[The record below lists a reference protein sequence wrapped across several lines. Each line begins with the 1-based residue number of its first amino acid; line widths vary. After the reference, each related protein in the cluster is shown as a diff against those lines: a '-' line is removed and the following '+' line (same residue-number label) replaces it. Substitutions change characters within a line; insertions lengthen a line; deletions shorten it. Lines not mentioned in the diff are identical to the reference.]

1 MGVFASQVS
10 ISIPGSPTAPTGH
23 NNSARGNAPSGNM
36 ANTDYLTVAGS
47 QINLVTYEA
56 TIDRCTPYVRGGIP
70 ELNFSRILGKLT
82 ALPDPWSGQSVSW
95 SNGSSYP
102 GTTYFAGD
110 VVGYTDRY
118 EPEVGWV
125 REYRALGLRNRAD
138 SVPVT
143 DSNTLSDTASYNLP
157 SDDIYAIPAREG
169 RTVGQ
174 CILDLLSMSE
184 NIAALASY
192 GIGNFT
198 SSGSGGAGTAVL
210 TGRTV
215 SSVTVAESGSG
226 YTVAPTVVLAGGG
239 GTGASYTATVSGG
252 AITGFTQTSAG
263 TGYTS
268 APTVIISTLPS
279 ITVTDL
285 AALTIIPPF
294 RVTFAGER
302 VIQSIESSLQSTYPT
317 YWVHIDTSGNI
328 RFLNTLS
335 FTSNTITLGG
345 SDVRW
350 LMPSLHRDLSDCY
363 SQLIVRGDLCVSG
376 VTLAVKPW
384 PGSAN
389 TDGGLQEDFTFGSYT
404 TNAAAIAAWNPN
416 DYQQLSLQTGQ
427 DQGSCTCSSTTAV
440 VITSQ
445 NTSLTLTADQLDQT
459 STGQHAILTVYCD
472 TIANLQQMFSARVI
486 ANTAMT
492 AGGTSTLTLDRA
504 LPSTAYNA
512 YRLYALSSLGNVVW
526 RRYKVTNSYIAAQM
540 QQFFPYPFAFRNS
553 DGTAA
558 ALTTSPVCSVY
569 WSSSGSPPYN
579 QSSIGVQIDPVSGTI
594 TTVSPTSLVYGGG
607 VVTPPTD
614 VQVFLPV
621 ANGSLQVQSPSAGGY
636 AGTLYTVEGVQ
647 RTKTV
652 TVREWRDYSLSAN
665 MQAYSD
671 QLFSALCNVVVEG
684 TIGYLGLATTYLAPG
699 QAVSITGS
707 SYTTGYES
715 VALPVASIEI
725 QFNPG
730 PGGTSYVSTLHL
742 SNRQARYTGDVFIRS
757 AVTGQQIGGQ
767 GWAANAYSG
776 LSHYLQSGLGGG
788 FASEVTGAVSDFG
801 SQSAEAVGGF
811 GGDTAGAVGGFGQEG
826 AGSFAGM
833 LGDVNP
839 DLADAT
845 ATAAANNQLGTMELR
860 QKLVAGS

>member
-1 MGVFASQVS
+1 
-10 ISIPGSPTAPTGH
+10 
-23 NNSARGNAPSGNM
+23 M
-36 ANTDYLTVAGS
+36 ANSDYLTINGS
-47 QINLVTYEA
+47 QINLVTYEC
-56 TIDRCTPYVRGGIP
+56 TIDRCTPFVRGGIP
-70 ELNFSRILGKLT
+70 ELSFSRILGKLT
-82 ALPDPWSGQSVSW
+82 ALPDSWSGQSVSW

-102 GTTYFAGD
+102 GTVYFAGD
-110 VVGYTDRY
+110 VVGYSDRY

-138 SVPVT
+138 YVPVT

-157 SDDIYAIPAREG
+157 SDDIYAILAREG

-184 NIAALASY
+184 NVVALASY

-198 SSGSGGAGTAVL
+198 STGSGGAGTAVL
-210 TGRTV
+210 TGTTV
-215 SSVTVAESGSG
+215 SSVTLAEAGSG
-226 YTVAPTVVLAGGG
+226 YTMAPTVV
-239 GTGASYTATVSGG
+239 
-252 AITGFTQTSAG
+252 
-263 TGYTS
+263 
-268 APTVIISTLPS
+268 ISTLPS

-285 AALTIIPPF
+285 ASLSIIPPF

-302 VIQSIESSLQSTYPT
+302 IIQSIESSLQSTYPT

-427 DQGSCTCSSTTAV
+427 DQGRCTCSSTTAV

-558 ALTTSPVCSVY
+558 AMTTSPVCTVY
-569 WSSSGSPPYN
+569 WSPSGSPPYN
-579 QSSIGVQIDPVSGTI
+579 QSSIGVQIDPASGTI

-621 ANGSLQVQSPSAGGY
+621 ANGSLQVQAPSGGGY
-636 AGTLYTVEGVQ
+636 GGTLYTVEGIS

-652 TVREWRDYSLSAN
+652 TVREWRDYSLNTSMQTYAN
-665 MQAYSD
+665 E
-671 QLFSALCNVVVEG
+671 LFDSIKDVVVEG
-684 TIGYLGLATTYLAPG
+684 TILYLGLATTYLAPG
-699 QAVSITGS
+699 QAVSITGNG
-707 SYTTGYES
+707 YTTGYES
-715 VALPVASIEI
+715 VALPVESVDV

-742 SNRQARYTGDVFIRS
+742 SNRKARYSGEVFVRP
-757 AVTGQQIGGQ
+757 AVTGQQIGGEA
-767 GWAANAYSG
+767 WAANAY
-776 LSHYLQSGLGGG
+776 
-788 FASEVTGAVSDFG
+788 TAVSTYLKG
-801 SQSAEAVGGF
+801 ALGGGF
-811 GGDTAGAVGGFGQEG
+811 GGDTAGAVRGFGQEG
-826 AGSFAGM
+826 AG
-833 LGDVNP
+833 V
-839 DLADAT
+839 
-845 ATAAANNQLGTMELR
+845 
-860 QKLVAGS
+860 VAGFGGQGAGATQEALDAVSPELAQAEQKRALDHQIEQDRRLQGIRQGLVDQGHGNFIGGLPQNQILPGRTTREQEQIDADQWTGGGQ

>member
-1 MGVFASQVS
+1 
-10 ISIPGSPTAPTGH
+10 
-23 NNSARGNAPSGNM
+23 M
-36 ANTDYLTVAGS
+36 ANSDYLTINGS
-47 QINLVTYEA
+47 QINLVTYEC

-70 ELNFSRILGKLT
+70 ELGFSRILGKLT
-82 ALPDPWSGQSVSW
+82 ALPDPWSGQSCSW

-102 GTTYFAGD
+102 GAAYFAGD
-110 VVGYTDRY
+110 VVGYSDRY

-138 SVPVT
+138 HVPVT
-143 DSNTLSDTASYNLP
+143 DSDTLSDTASYNLP
-157 SDDIYAIPAREG
+157 SDDIYAILAREG

-174 CILDLLSMSE
+174 CILDVLSMSE
-184 NIAALASY
+184 NVMALAGY

-198 SSGSGGAGTAVL
+198 STGSGGAGTAVL
-210 TGRTV
+210 TGTTV
-215 SSVTVAESGSG
+215 SSVTVAEAGSG

-252 AITGFTQTSAG
+252 VITGFTRVSAG

-268 APTVIISTLPS
+268 APTVVISTLPS

-285 AALTIIPPF
+285 ASLSIIPPF

-302 VIQSIESSLQSTYPT
+302 IIQSIESSLQSTYPT

-335 FTSNTITLGG
+335 FTSNTVTLGG
-345 SDVRW
+345 SNVRW

-363 SQLIVRGDLCVSG
+363 SRLIVRGDLCVSG

-384 PGSAN
+384 PGSTSA
-389 TDGGLQEDFTFGSYT
+389 DGGLREDFTFGSYT
-404 TNAAAIAAWNPN
+404 TNAAAVAAWNPN
-416 DYQQLSLQTGQ
+416 DYQQFSLQTGQ

-445 NTSLTLTADQLDQT
+445 TTSLTLTADQLDQT

-504 LPSTAYNA
+504 VPSTAYNA
-512 YRLYALSSLGNVVW
+512 YRLYALSELGNVVW

-540 QQFFPYPFAFRNS
+540 RQFFPYPFAFRNS

-558 ALTTSPVCSVY
+558 TLTTSPVCSVY

-621 ANGSLQVQSPSAGGY
+621 ANGSLEVRSPSAGGY
-636 AGTLYTVEGVQ
+636 AGTLYTVEGIE

-652 TVREWRDYSLSAN
+652 TVREWRDYSLDAN

-671 QLFSALCNVVVEG
+671 QLFSALCDVVVEG
-684 TIGYLGLATTYLAPG
+684 TIGYLGLATAYLSLG
-699 QAVSITGS
+699 QALSITGNG
-707 SYTTGYES
+707 YTTGYES
-715 VALPVASIEI
+715 VALPVVSIDV

-742 SNRQARYTGDVFIRS
+742 TNRQARYTGDVFVRP
-757 AVTGQQIGGQ
+757 AATGQQIGGNA
-767 GWAANAYSG
+767 WAANAYTP
-776 LSHYLQSGLGGG
+776 LSNYLESGLGGG
-788 FASEVTGAVSDFG
+788 FAGEVTGAVSDFG
-801 SQSAEAVGGF
+801 SQGAEAVGGF
-811 GGDTAGAVGGFGQEG
+811 GQEGGAAVGGFGQEG
-826 AGSFAGM
+826 AGAFAGM

-845 ATAAANNQLGTMELR
+845 ATAAANNQLGTMEPR
-860 QKLVAGS
+860 RKLVASS

>member
-1 MGVFASQVS
+1 MNQ
-10 ISIPGSPTAPTGH
+10 
-23 NNSARGNAPSGNM
+23 
-36 ANTDYLTVAGS
+36 DYLTINGS
-47 QINLVTYEA
+47 QINLVTHEC

-70 ELNFSRILGKLT
+70 ELSFSRILGKLT
-82 ALPDPWSGQSVSW
+82 ALPDPWSGQSCSW
-95 SNGSSYP
+95 SNGPSYP

-110 VVGYTDRY
+110 VVGYSDRY

-138 SVPVT
+138 YVPVT
-143 DSNTLSDTASYNLP
+143 DSNTLSDTASYNMP
-157 SDDIYAIPAREG
+157 SDDIYAIAADMG
-169 RTVGQ
+169 RTSGQ
-174 CILDLLSMSE
+174 CILDVLSMSQ
-184 NIAALASY
+184 NVTALASQ

-198 SSGSGGAGTAVL
+198 STGSGGAAAAVL
-210 TGRTV
+210 TGTTV
-215 SSVTVAESGSG
+215 SSLSVLEGGSG

-252 AITGFTQTSAG
+252 VITAFNQVSAG

-268 APTVIISTLPS
+268 APTVVISTLPT

-302 VIQSIESSLQSTYPT
+302 IIQSIESSLQSTYPT
-317 YWVHIDTSGNI
+317 YWVHIDTNGNI

-335 FTSNTITLGG
+335 FTSNTVTLGG
-345 SDVRW
+345 SGGTPPGSVRW

-384 PGSAN
+384 PSSAN
-389 TDGGLQEDFTFGSYT
+389 TDGGLQEDFTFGTYT

-445 NTSLTLTADQLDQT
+445 NTSLTLTPDQLDQT

-512 YRLYALSSLGNVVW
+512 YRLYALSELGNVVW

-558 ALTTSPVCSVY
+558 TLTTSPVCSVY

-579 QSSIGVQIDPVSGTI
+579 QSSIGIQIDPVSGTI

-621 ANGSLQVQSPSAGGY
+621 ANGSLEVLSPSTGGY
-636 AGTLYTVEGVQ
+636 AGTLYTVEGIE

-671 QLFSALCNVVVEG
+671 QLFSAFCNVVVEG
-684 TIGYLGLATTYLAPG
+684 TIGYLGLATTYLTPG
-699 QAVSITGS
+699 QAVSITGNG
-707 SYTTGYES
+707 YTTGYES
-715 VALPVASIEI
+715 VALPAASIDI

-742 SNRQARYTGDVFIRS
+742 TNRQARYTGDVFIRP
-757 AVTGQQIGGQ
+757 AAAGQQIAGQ

-776 LSHYLQSGLGGG
+776 PSHYLQSGLGGG
-788 FASEVTGAVSDFG
+788 FAGELTGAVSDFG
-801 SQSAEAVGGF
+801 PQGAEAASGF
-811 GGDTAGAVGGFGQEG
+811 GGDTAGAVNGFGQEG
-826 AGSFAGM
+826 VGAIGDFGGAGASQQM

-839 DLADAT
+839 DLAVAADT
-845 ATAAANNQLGTMELR
+845 AVTKNQIDNNERLQAMRARFVEQGKPQL
-860 QKLVAGS
+860 AGQLPEDPD

>member
-1 MGVFASQVS
+1 
-10 ISIPGSPTAPTGH
+10 
-23 NNSARGNAPSGNM
+23 M
-36 ANTDYLTVAGS
+36 ANSDYLTINGS
-47 QINLVTYEA
+47 QINLVTYEC
-56 TIDRCTPYVRGGIP
+56 TIDRCTPFVRGGIP
-70 ELNFSRILGKLT
+70 ELSFSRILGKLT

-102 GTTYFAGD
+102 GTVYFAGD
-110 VVGYTDRY
+110 VVGYSDRY

-138 SVPVT
+138 YVPVT

-157 SDDIYAIPAREG
+157 SDDIYAILAREG

-184 NIAALASY
+184 NVVALASY

-198 SSGSGGAGTAVL
+198 STGSRGAGTAVL
-210 TGRTV
+210 TGTTV
-215 SSVTVAESGSG
+215 SSVTLAEAGSG

-252 AITGFTQTSAG
+252 VITGFTQVSAG

-268 APTVIISTLPS
+268 APTVVISTLPS

-285 AALTIIPPF
+285 ASLSIIPPF

-302 VIQSIESSLQSTYPT
+302 IIQSIESSLQSTYPT

-335 FTSNTITLGG
+335 FTSNTVTLGG

-384 PGSAN
+384 PGSTS

-512 YRLYALSSLGNVVW
+512 YRLYALSELGNVVW

-558 ALTTSPVCSVY
+558 TLTTSPVCSVY

-621 ANGSLQVQSPSAGGY
+621 ANGSLEVQSPSAGGY

-699 QAVSITGS
+699 QAVGITGNG
-707 SYTTGYES
+707 YTTGYES
-715 VALPVASIEI
+715 VALPVASIDI
-725 QFNPG
+725 QLNPG
-730 PGGTSYVSTLHL
+730 PEGTSYVSTLHL
-742 SNRQARYTGDVFIRS
+742 SNRQARYTGDVFIRP

-788 FASEVTGAVSDFG
+788 FAGEVTGAVSDFG
-801 SQSAEAVGGF
+801 SQGAQAVGGF
-811 GGDTAGAVGGFGQEG
+811 AGDTAGAVGGFGQEG
-826 AGSFAGM
+826 GTAVGGFGQEGAGTLGEM

-860 QKLVAGS
+860 QKLVLSS

>member
-1 MGVFASQVS
+1 
-10 ISIPGSPTAPTGH
+10 
-23 NNSARGNAPSGNM
+23 M
-36 ANTDYLTVAGS
+36 ANSDYLTINGT

-70 ELNFSRILGKLT
+70 ELNFSRILAKLS
-82 ALPDPWSGQSVSW
+82 AIPDPWSGQSCSW

-110 VVGYTDRY
+110 VVGYSDRY

-138 SVPVT
+138 YIPVT

-157 SDDIYAIPAREG
+157 SDDIYAILAREG

-174 CILDLLSMSE
+174 AILDLLSMSE
-184 NIAALASY
+184 NVTALASY
-192 GIGNFT
+192 GLGNFT
-198 SSGSGGAGTAVL
+198 SAGSGGAGTAVL
-210 TGRTV
+210 TGTTV
-215 SSVTVAESGSG
+215 SSVTVAEGGSG
-226 YTVAPTVVLAGGG
+226 YTVAPTVVIASGGG
-239 GTGASYTATVSGG
+239 SGASYMATVSGG
-252 AITGFTQTSAG
+252 VITGFTQVSAG
-263 TGYTS
+263 TGYTTT
-268 APTVIISTLPS
+268 PTVIISTLPT

-294 RVTFAGER
+294 RITFAGER
-302 VIQSIESSLQSTYPT
+302 ILQSIESSLQATYPT
-317 YWVHIDTSGNI
+317 YWVHVDVTGNI
-328 RFLNTLS
+328 RFLNTLA
-335 FTSNTITLGG
+335 FTGNTITLGG

-384 PGSAN
+384 PGSSSS
-389 TDGGLQEDFTFGSYT
+389 DGGLQENFQFGSYS
-404 TNAAAIAAWNPN
+404 TNAAAIADWNPA
-416 DYQQLSLQTGQ
+416 DFQTFSLQTGQ
-427 DQGSCTCSSTTAV
+427 DQGSCTCTSTTQV

-459 STGQHAILTVYCD
+459 STGQHAVLTVYSD

-492 AGGTSTLTLDRA
+492 AGGSSTLTLDRP
-504 LPSTAYNA
+504 LPATTYNA
-512 YRLYALSSLGNVVW
+512 YRLYALSTLGNVVW
-526 RRYKVTNSYIAAQM
+526 RRYKVTNSAIAAQM

-558 ALTTSPVCSVY
+558 TMTTSPVCSVY

-579 QSSIGVQIDPVSGTI
+579 QSSIGVQIDPVSGTV
-594 TTVSPTSLVYGGG
+594 TTVSPTSLVYGGS

-621 ANGSLQVQSPSAGGY
+621 ANGTLEVQSPSSSGY
-636 AGTLYTVEGVQ
+636 AGTLYTVEGIQ

-652 TVREWRDYSLSAN
+652 TVREWRDYSLSSN

-671 QLFSALCNVVVEG
+671 QLFSAICDVVVEG

-699 QAVSITGS
+699 QAVSITGNG
-707 SYTTGYES
+707 YTTGYES
-715 VALPVASIEI
+715 VALPVASIDI

-742 SNRQARYTGDVFIRS
+742 SNRRARYSGDVFIRP
-757 AVTGQQIGGQ
+757 AITGQQIGSNA
-767 GWAANAYSG
+767 WASNAYTP
-776 LSHYLQSGLGGG
+776 LSNYLKSGLGGG
-788 FASEVTGAVSDFG
+788 FAGEVGGAVSDFVAAGG
-801 SQSAEAVGGF
+801 SAIGGF
-811 GGDTAGAVGGFGQEG
+811 GGDAAGAGGGFGAEGGG
-826 AGSFAGM
+826 AGGGFGAAGAGALGGM
-833 LGDVNP
+833 LGDVSP
-839 DLADAT
+839 DLAQST
-845 ATAAANNQLGTMELR
+845 ATNAINNQLGTLELR
-860 QKLVAGS
+860 QQIAQRLQGGGGS

>member
-1 MGVFASQVS
+1 MMADFLTIHGSQV
-10 ISIPGSPTAPTGH
+10 
-23 NNSARGNAPSGNM
+23 
-36 ANTDYLTVAGS
+36 
-47 QINLVTYEA
+47 NLATYDA
-56 TIDRCTPYVRGGIP
+56 AIDHCTPFVRGGTP
-70 ELNFSRILGKLT
+70 ELGFSRILGALT

-110 VVGYTDRY
+110 VVGYSDRY
-118 EPEVGWV
+118 EPDVGWV

-138 SVPVT
+138 YVPVT
-143 DSNTLSDTASYNLP
+143 DSNTLSDTAAYNLP
-157 SDDIYAIPAREG
+157 SDDIYVILAREG

-184 NIAALASY
+184 NAAALASY

-198 SSGSGGAGTAVL
+198 STGSGGAGTAVL
-210 TGRTV
+210 TGTTV
-215 SSVTVAESGSG
+215 SSVTVAEAGSG

-252 AITGFTQTSAG
+252 VITGFTLVSAG
-263 TGYTS
+263 TGYTG
-268 APTVIISTLPS
+268 APTVVISTLPS

-285 AALTIIPPF
+285 ASLSIIPPF

-302 VIQSIESSLQSTYPT
+302 IIQSIESSLQLTYPT
-317 YWVHIDTSGNI
+317 YWVHIDAGGNI

-335 FTSNTITLGG
+335 FTSNTVTLGG

-350 LMPSLHRDLSDCY
+350 LMPALTRDLSDCY

-384 PGSAN
+384 PGSTSA
-389 TDGGLQEDFTFGSYT
+389 DGGLQEDFTFGSYS

-416 DYQQLSLQTGQ
+416 DYQEFSLQTGQ

-445 NTSLTLTADQLDQT
+445 NTALTLTADQLDQT
-459 STGQHAILTVYCD
+459 STGQHAVLTVYCD

-504 LPSTAYNA
+504 LPATTYNS
-512 YRLYALSSLGNVVW
+512 YRLYALSELGNVVW

-558 ALTTSPVCSVY
+558 ALTTSPVGSVY

-594 TTVSPTSLVYGGG
+594 TTVSPTALVYGGG

-621 ANGSLQVQSPSAGGY
+621 ANGSLEVQSPSAGGY
-636 AGTLYTVEGVQ
+636 AGTLYTVEGIE

-652 TVREWRDYSLSAN
+652 TVREWRDYSLDAN

-684 TIGYLGLATTYLAPG
+684 TISYLGLATAYLAPG

-707 SYTTGYES
+707 GYTTGYES
-715 VALPVASIEI
+715 LALPVASIEV

-730 PGGTSYVSTLHL
+730 PAGTSYVSTLHL
-742 SNRQARYTGDVFIRS
+742 TNRQARYTGDVFVRP
-757 AVTGQQIGGQ
+757 AVTGQQIGGNA
-767 GWAANAYSG
+767 WAANAYTP
-776 LSHYLQSGLGGG
+776 LSNYLKSGLGGG
-788 FASEVTGAVSDFG
+788 FAGEVAGAISDFRSQGAEAVSEFRGEATGSVGEFRGEATGAVGEFREE
-801 SQSAEAVGGF
+801 SAATV
-811 GGDTAGAVGGFGQEG
+811 
-826 AGSFAGM
+826 AGM
-833 LGDVNP
+833 LGDVDP
-839 DLADAT
+839 DLAEAT
-845 ATAAANNQLGTMELR
+845 ATTAAKNRLRTMELR
-860 QKLVAGS
+860 QNLLNPGNAAGS

>member
-1 MGVFASQVS
+1 MS
-10 ISIPGSPTAPTGH
+10 
-23 NNSARGNAPSGNM
+23 
-36 ANTDYLTVAGS
+36 TDYLTINGT
-47 QINLVTYEA
+47 QINLVTYEC

-70 ELNFSRILGKLT
+70 ELGFSRILGKLT
-82 ALPDPWSGQSVSW
+82 ALPDPWSGQSCSW

-102 GTTYFAGD
+102 GATYFAGD
-110 VVGYTDRY
+110 VVGYSDRY

-138 SVPVT
+138 YVPVT

-157 SDDIYAIPAREG
+157 SDDIYAILAREG

-174 CILDLLSMSE
+174 CILDVLSMSE
-184 NIAALASY
+184 NVVALASY

-198 SSGSGGAGTAVL
+198 STGSGGAGTAVL
-210 TGRTV
+210 TGTTV
-215 SSVTVAESGSG
+215 SSVMVAEAGAG

-239 GTGASYTATVSGG
+239 GTGASCTATVSGG
-252 AITGFTQTSAG
+252 VITGFTRVSAG
-263 TGYTS
+263 AGYTS
-268 APTVIISTLPS
+268 APTVVISTLPS

-285 AALTIIPPF
+285 ASLSIIPPF

-302 VIQSIESSLQSTYPT
+302 IIQSIESNLQSTYPT

-335 FTSNTITLGG
+335 FTSNTVTLGG

-363 SQLIVRGDLCVSG
+363 SQIIVRGDLCVSG

-384 PGSAN
+384 PGSTS

-512 YRLYALSSLGNVVW
+512 YRLYALSELGNVVW

-558 ALTTSPVCSVY
+558 TLTTSPVCSVY

-621 ANGSLQVQSPSAGGY
+621 ANGSLEVQSPSAGGY

-699 QAVSITGS
+699 QAVGITGNG
-707 SYTTGYES
+707 YTTGYES
-715 VALPVASIEI
+715 VALPVASIDI
-725 QFNPG
+725 QLNPG
-730 PGGTSYVSTLHL
+730 PEGTSYVSTLHL
-742 SNRQARYTGDVFIRS
+742 SNRQARYTGDVFIRP
-757 AVTGQQIGGQ
+757 AITGQQIGGQ
-767 GWAANAYSG
+767 AWAANSYSG
-776 LSHYLQSGLGGG
+776 LSRYLQSGFGGG

-801 SQSAEAVGGF
+801 SQGSQAVGGF
-811 GGDTAGAVGGFGQEG
+811 AGDTAGAVGGFGQEG
-826 AGSFAGM
+826 GAAVGGLVQEGAGTLGEM

-860 QKLVAGS
+860 QRLVPIS